1 VRWRCAG
8 GAPLFTGPAPGRST
22 ASASESGPI
31 PLISPKMKRSHGS
44 KWPSELHHSFITLT
58 PSPHAPR
65 CCTESKSKPNYLHR
79 RALQCHRHYQRPPAG
94 ASWSIC
100 LHQWSCCVPSTS
112 PPLFLY
118 CDTGQPDLHYT
129 DLHCLLDY
137 RHTGRSCFAQSLPC
151 LRFTRDQ
158 PTVRSIEPPSAVPCE
173 PAPGPCCNV
182 PGAAQLVHPF
192 LCPLCCLL
200 PLLGMATADMVR

>member
-1 VRWRCAG
+1 MAQRAPSFFHHLPRTRLAG
-8 GAPLFTGPAPGRST
+8 ALN
-22 ASASESGPI
+22 
-31 PLISPKMKRSHGS
+31 
-44 KWPSELHHSFITLT
+44 
-58 PSPHAPR
+58 PSPSP
-65 CCTESKSKPNYLHR
+65 TPTIYLHR
-79 RALQCHRHYQRPPAG
+79 RALQCHRHCHYQRPPA
-94 ASWSIC
+94 SQSIC
-100 LHQWSCCVPSTS
+100 LRQWSCCVPSIS

-151 LRFTRDQ
+151 LRFARDQ
-158 PTVRSIEPPSAVPCE
+158 PTVRSIEAPSAVLRE
-173 PAPGPCCNV
+173 PTLGLCCNV

>member
-1 VRWRCAG
+1 MVCLSCERCAG
-8 GAPLFTGPAPGRST
+8 DTPAV
-22 ASASESGPI
+22 
-31 PLISPKMKRSHGS
+31 
-44 KWPSELHHSFITLT
+44 
-58 PSPHAPR
+58 
-65 CCTESKSKPNYLHR
+65 
-79 RALQCHRHYQRPPAG
+79 RHYLLGQVAQQRLHQRVACACCWWRTTLPCCGRPPAC
-94 ASWSIC
+94 WSIC
-100 LHQWSCCVPSTS
+100 LRQWSCCVPSTS

-158 PTVRSIEPPSAVPCE
+158 PVRSIEALSAVLRE
-173 PAPGPCCNV
+173 PATGLCCNV

-192 LCPLCCLL
+192 LCPLRCLL
-200 PLLGMATADMVR
+200 PLLGMATADMVC